1 MFQGLDKMQNIFT
14 GHLEVNHRRC
24 VLCWSQYRLE
34 RDHINESH
42 GEKSPENIRILCK
55 YHHSQKGITKLG
67 RDLFRQLIYEVD
79 KDPKL
84 RTTMRFYSEKR
95 MLEYKDASNFPFRG
109 NVVNEDASDLYKENE
124 VAAIITRIVTED
136 TKQDL
141 RHSPDGL

>member
-1 MFQGLDKMQNIFT
+1 
-14 GHLEVNHRRC
+14 
-24 VLCWSQYRLE
+24 
-34 RDHINESH
+34 
-42 GEKSPENIRILCK
+42 
-55 YHHSQKGITKLG
+55 
-67 RDLFRQLIYEVD
+67 
-79 KDPKL
+79 
-84 RTTMRFYSEKR
+84 